1 MHNTANGTTH
11 TFAPATEMITLDA
24 SAAAADSKRFLSDP
38 TWLVRGDPE
47 HPEHDALGLRNPKG
61 VPVPELAI
69 IGGGQVYGE
78 GLSSAQNWP
87 AQLDRR
93 MGGGVLNAGMPGW
106 GSVQYALAA
115 EKLRV
120 LSPRRVIVCLTP
132 GSDLA
137 KAFNCARV
145 SVSPLARSFFEAR
158 WANLPQPDHSAL
170 FDTGR
175 AVERLSA
182 SNSDLAEEDVLA
194 LLAQRGEPDVNPC
207 VLDASRFYL
216 AERSLFAMQNLEH
229 PAIEAGLAITV
240 KVLKHLR
247 AMSEER
253 QFSLTILLLPSRE
266 YLVAQ
271 RIGEAQVR
279 DRESLERLGLA
290 EAAVLGELRAACAG
304 LSLRCFDLTGYLK
317 AFVGGRIH
325 AQNSR
330 EGRLSAKG
338 CELLARFVRERV
350 LPGAMVRDPART
362 TGAAV
367 GGIYPLY

>member
-1 MHNTANGTTH
+1 MHDRITH
-11 TFAPATEMITLDA
+11 TVAPATDMTSLDA
-24 SAAAADSKRFLSDP
+24 NATAAHSNRFLSDA
-38 TWLVRGDPE
+38 TWLLRGDPE
-47 HPEHDALGLRNPKG
+47 HPEHDALGFRNPKG
-61 VPVPELAI
+61 VPLPELAV

-78 GLSSAQNWP
+78 GLSVTQNWP
-87 AQLDRR
+87 AQLGRR

-115 EKLRV
+115 EKLQA
-120 LSPRRVIVCLTP
+120 LSPRRIIVCLTP
-132 GSDLA
+132 ATDLA
-137 KAFNCARV
+137 RAFNTARV

-158 WANLPQPDHSAL
+158 WAELPQPDHSVL
-170 FDTGR
+170 FASGR
-175 AVERLSA
+175 AVERLWA
-182 SNSDLAEEDVLA
+182 ENPELAEEDVLS

-207 VLDASRFYL
+207 VLDSSRFYL
-216 AERSLFAMQNLEH
+216 AEHSLFAMQDLEH

-247 AMSEER
+247 AMAEER

-290 EAAVLGELRAACAG
+290 EAAVLGELRAACAS

-317 AFVGGRIH
+317 AFVGSRIH
-325 AQNSR
+325 PQNSR
-330 EGRLSAKG
+330 EGRLSPKG
-338 CELLARFVRERV
+338 CDLLARFVRERV
-350 LPGAMVRDPART
+350 LPGAVVREPARSND
-362 TGAAV
+362 AAV